1 MTDFIST
8 TQSDGRAPEAG
19 LPRGLVVVGL
29 ALGAWG
35 IAAVLAG
42 LVLHALRLL

>member
-19 LPRGLVVVGL
+19 LPRGLVVIGL

-35 IAAVLAG
+35 IAALLAG
-42 LVLHALRLL
+42 LALRALGLL